1 MDWIVRKYYIMNYL
15 VQLWRNEDFIVYNC
29 QENIFVFMVVWVYD
43 DV

>member
-15 VQLWRNEDFIVYNC
+15 VQLWRNDFIVYNC
-29 QENIFVFMVVWVYD
+29 QGNIFVFMVVWVYD